1 MYQDLV
7 EYAFPREVPQK
18 GSFEP
23 GYKII
28 TVDLENKMLS
38 SLPLLQVESIFL
50 FAYKP
55 IIMYTHVFSI
65 SSELCWPCE
74 YCSIFYWPL

>member
-1 MYQDLV
+1 MYRDLV
-7 EYAFPREVPQK
+7 EYAFPREMPQK

-50 FAYKP
+50 FAYK
-55 IIMYTHVFSI
+55 IYYHVHTRI
-65 SSELCWPCE
+65 SSQLCWPCE
-74 YCSIFYWPL
+74 YCSTFYWPL